1 MELTIILLL
10 LLTLVL
16 LGSQLF
22 LVIGAVSLA
31 CFYFYVDIPMFDVIK
46 TMFDTVNK
54 SALLSLPLYVFAGAV
69 MSRGEIAKR
78 LIDLALAT
86 FGWMRGGLAVAA
98 VLACIFFAAISGSSP
113 VTLIAIGTIMY
124 PAMIKNNYPENIPLG
139 VLTVSGSLGIL
150 IPPSIPMIIYSIVV
164 SGPGIY
170 VDVNKL
176 FIAGIVPGFITGV
189 LLMGLA
195 LFQGAKYNLPT
206 QQFSLNGFLK
216 ALLRG
221 IPAILMPVLILG
233 GIYSGIYTVTEAAAV
248 GAIYAVAIELF
259 YFREMKLKDLVDTLY
274 ESVIILGIIF
284 MIIAMA
290 TVFNRFLT
298 LQEVPMLLLDWMQ
311 TFVTSKIVFLL
322 MTIVLLLIVGLFMD
336 SISAILIIAP
346 LLMYTAVSYE
356 VDLIHLGIIFIIA
369 LEIGYLTPPV
379 GINLFVSCGLFNK
392 PFTQVIKASVPYA
405 LCLLVALILVTFI
418 PEIALF
424 LTEFVE

>member
-1 MELTIILLL
+1 MELILILIL

-22 LVIGAVSLA
+22 LVIGAISLL
-31 CFYFYVDIPMFDVIK
+31 CFYFYVDTPMFDVIK
-46 TMFDTVNK
+46 TMFDSVNK
-54 SALLSLPLYVFAGAV
+54 SALLSIPLYVFAGAV

-78 LIDLALAT
+78 LIDFALAT
-86 FGWMRGGLAVAA
+86 FGWLKGGLAVAA

-124 PAMIKNNYPENIPLG
+124 PAMLKNGYPEKIPLG
-139 VLTVSGSLGIL
+139 ALTVSGSLGIL

-170 VDVNKL
+170 VDINKL
-176 FIAGIVPGFITGV
+176 FIAGIVPGIVTGT
-189 LLMGLA
+189 LLMSLA
-195 LFQGAKYNLPT
+195 VFQGVKYNLPT
-206 QQFSLNGFLK
+206 QVFSMKNFFISFG
-216 ALLRG
+216 RG

-248 GAIYAVAIELF
+248 GAIYAVAVELF
-259 YFREMKLKDLVDTLY
+259 YFRDMKLKDVADTLY

-290 TVFNRFLT
+290 TIFNRFLT
-298 LQEVPMLLLDWMQ
+298 LQEVPMLLLDRMQ
-311 TFVTSKIVFLL
+311 SFVTSKTIFLI
-322 MTIVLLLIVGLFMD
+322 MTIATLLLVGLFMD

-356 VDLIHLGIIFIIA
+356 VDLIHLGIIFILA
-369 LEIGYLTPPV
+369 LEIGYLTPPI
-379 GINLFVSCGLFNK
+379 GINLFVSSGLFNK

-405 LCLLVALILVTFI
+405 LCLFIALILVAFI

>member
-1 MELTIILLL
+1 MELALVLIL
-10 LLTLVL
+10 LLTLIL

-22 LVIGAVSLA
+22 LVIGAMSLVL
-31 CFYFYVDIPMFDVIK
+31 FYFYIDIPMFDVIK

-54 SALLSLPLYVFAGAV
+54 SALLSIPLYVFAGAV

-86 FGWMRGGLAVAA
+86 FGWMKGGLAVAA

-124 PAMIKNNYPENIPLG
+124 PAMIKNNYPEKIPLG

-176 FIAGIVPGFITGV
+176 FIAGIIPGIVTGV
-189 LLMGLA
+189 LLMSLA
-195 LFQGAKYNLPT
+195 VFQGVKYNLPT
-206 QQFSLNGFLK
+206 QAFSFKKFLVSLK
-216 ALLRG
+216 RG

-233 GIYSGIYTVTEAAAV
+233 GIYTGTYTVTEAAAV
-248 GAIYAVAIELF
+248 GAIYAILVELLF
-259 YFREMKLKDLVDTLY
+259 FREMKLKDIVETLY

-298 LQEVPMLLLDWMQ
+298 FQEVPMLLLDWLQ
-311 TFVTSKIVFLL
+311 GFVTSKTVFLL
-322 MTIVLLLIVGLFMD
+322 MTIVLLLMVGLFMD

-346 LLMYTAVSYE
+346 LLMLPAVSYD
-356 VDLIHLGIIFIIA
+356 VDLIHLGIVFIIA
-369 LEIGYLTPPV
+369 LEIGYLTPPI
-379 GINLFVSCGLFNK
+379 GINLFVSSGLFNK
-392 PFTQVIKASVPYA
+392 PFTQVIKASAPYA
-405 LCLLVALILVTFI
+405 FCLLIALLLVTFI
-418 PEIALF
+418 PEITLF

>member
-1 MELTIILLL
+1 MELALVLIL

-22 LVIGAVSLA
+22 LVIGAVSLVL
-31 CFYFYVDIPMFDVIK
+31 FYFYIDIPMFDVIK

-54 SALLSLPLYVFAGAV
+54 SALLSIPLYVFAGAV

-78 LIDLALAT
+78 LIDLALAG
-86 FGWMRGGLAVAA
+86 FGWMKGGLAIAA

-124 PAMIKNNYPENIPLG
+124 PAMIKNGYPEKIPLG

-170 VDVNKL
+170 VDINKL
-176 FIAGIVPGFITGV
+176 FIAGIVPGFIAGIF
-189 LLMGLA
+189 LMGMAML
-195 LFQGAKYNLPT
+195 QGKKYNLPT
-206 QQFSLNGFLK
+206 QSFSSKKFLS
-216 ALLRG
+216 AFLRG
-221 IPAILMPVLILG
+221 IPAIIMPVLILG

-248 GAIYAVAIELF
+248 GAIYAILIEIF
-259 YFREMKLKDLVDTLY
+259 YFREMKMKDIADTLY
-274 ESVIILGIIF
+274 ESVIVLGIIF

-311 TFVTSKIVFLL
+311 TFVTSKAVFLL
-322 MTIVLLLIVGLFMD
+322 MTICLLLIVGLFMD

-346 LLMYTAVSYE
+346 LLMYTAISYE
-356 VDLIHLGIIFIIA
+356 VDLIHLGVIFIIA

-392 PFTQVIKASVPYA
+392 PFTQVIKASVPYM
-405 LCLLVALILVTFI
+405 LCLLAVLILVTFI

-424 LTEFVE
+424 LTDFVE

>member
-1 MELTIILLL
+1 MELAIVLLL

-22 LVIGAVSLA
+22 LVIGAISLML
-31 CFYFYVDIPMFDVIK
+31 FYFYIDIPMFDVIK
-46 TMFDTVNK
+46 TMFDSMNK
-54 SALLSLPLYVFAGAV
+54 SALLSIPLYVFAGAV

-86 FGWMRGGLAVAA
+86 FGWLKGGLAVAA

-124 PAMIKNNYPENIPLG
+124 PAMLKKGYPENIPLG

-150 IPPSIPMIIYSIVV
+150 IPPSIPLIIYSIVV

-170 VDVNKL
+170 VDINKL
-176 FIAGIVPGFITGV
+176 FIAGIVPGLVAGIF
-189 LLMGLA
+189 LMA
-195 LFQGAKYNLPT
+195 MAMFQGKKYNLPT
-206 QQFSLNGFLK
+206 QPFSLKSFFTAFK
-216 ALLRG
+216 RG

-248 GAIYAVAIELF
+248 GAIYAVLIEIF
-259 YFREMKLKDLVDTLY
+259 YFREVKMKDIADTLY

-290 TVFNRFLT
+290 TIFNRFLT
-298 LQEVPMLLLDWMQ
+298 FQEVPMLLLDWMQ
-311 TFVTSKIVFLL
+311 TFVTSKTVFLF
-322 MTIVLLLIVGLFMD
+322 MTIILLLIVGLFMD

-356 VDLIHLGIIFIIA
+356 VDLIHLGIIFILA
-369 LEIGYLTPPV
+369 LEIGYLTPPI
-379 GINLFVSCGLFNK
+379 GINLFVSSGLFNK

-405 LCLLVALILVTFI
+405 LCILITLILVTFI

-424 LTEFVE
+424 LAQFVE